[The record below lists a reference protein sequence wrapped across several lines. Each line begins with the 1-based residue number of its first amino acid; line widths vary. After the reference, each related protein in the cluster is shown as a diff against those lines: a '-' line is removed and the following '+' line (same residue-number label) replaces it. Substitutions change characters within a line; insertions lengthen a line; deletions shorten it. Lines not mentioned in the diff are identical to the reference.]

1 MVQTNILKLY
11 DVNLIIGILT
21 MYTYRQHVRN
31 KEPIICNVWVWDITL
46 WLLHSYNELN
56 KIQLHTL
63 WWLNITTIDYM

>member
-31 KEPIICNVWVWDITL
+31 KEPIICNV
-46 WLLHSYNELN
+46 
-56 KIQLHTL
+56 
-63 WWLNITTIDYM
+63 